1 MTLEI
6 PSQSDNSLFSI
17 SATFTIESI
26 QSPTQFLMQKLA
38 LPFNAEVAPYHQVFQ
53 QLLDPFSQSGANS
66 SGVNLFIIRLE
77 DFVRDIDGAEQKRQ
91 QIASILVELTEAFG
105 QYLSRTK
112 VATVV
117 FLLPASPRLDAQIG
131 DYTNAQTA
139 QLAEQLSR
147 MAGVVVVQPEK
158 LLEFGFD
165 AAESYD
171 SISDDL
177 GHVPF
182 NDAGYAALA
191 IVAVRYLHLLKTT
204 AKKVLVL
211 DCDNTIW
218 KGVVGED
225 GVDGI
230 QLTSGMLALQRF
242 AVNVQSQGV
251 LICLASKNAEADVL
265 EVFEKRPDMIL
276 KAEHLVA
283 HRINWI
289 PKYQNLESLAA
300 ELNLGLDSFVFVD
313 DNPVEC
319 GQMREVL
326 PQVLT
331 LQLSDNDEAIE
342 TMLRQLWVFD
352 KLAVT
357 EEDAKR
363 TQMYR
368 ENNARQQLESSATDI
383 GAFLASLNL
392 EITVSIPSEEE
403 WPRVAQLTQRTNQ
416 FNFTTVRRN
425 ETEMRVLASQSE
437 YHVLKVNVRDRF
449 GDYGLVGDMVAKH
462 DGDTL
467 WVDTFL
473 LSCRVL
479 GRGVEHAMLR
489 ELAMLGARLG
499 CSSVA
504 IPYSRTAKN
513 EPARAF
519 ADQVMGE
526 YREGDHEQAVYRVP
540 VTVLQETI
548 YIPGTDPEAVMEAK
562 RSETKKKTVTTGIA
576 TSSSSDR
583 YLFLTALRGAQ
594 DLLDS
599 MRRSSVRVRD
609 LESLPIMPEGEDE
622 RRMLALWEALFGIQG
637 LGMEDDYFALGGTSL
652 MAARLFAEIAREFGQ
667 RLRLTVILEA
677 PTPRKLLSALMPAQ
691 SSLATRGLIELKTG
705 HGRKLFLIHDGD
717 GETLLYMNLTRYLP
731 SDVAVYGVEPRSLP
745 NIPLAHNSIEE
756 MADYY
761 IRLIKQTQ
769 AEGPYYL
776 GGMCAGGL
784 LAYVVATRMQSR
796 GDVVN
801 MVAMLDAA
809 VPHAPK
815 QFAIESQARAGRVQ
829 QLLAEAKQLQ
839 SNIISKCLF
848 VAKGLSKKVI
858 NTLGW
863 MIYFRYL
870 QVSKKLRFQVL
881 RHVLSTNSSWP
892 NWLKPMSVREIYN
905 SAEDACHLPVS
916 SVKTVLIK
924 ATSGEGHDIAY
935 RFVYADE
942 DFGWRKFA
950 TSLDVI
956 DTSGG
961 HASMLQEPYVN
972 ELAQILN
979 KYFSAHEGR

>member
-6 PSQSDNSLFSI
+6 STHSDMSLFSI

-26 QSPTQFLMQKLA
+26 QSPTQFLIQRLA
-38 LPFNAEVAPYHQVFQ
+38 LPFDTQIAPYHQVFQ
-53 QLLDPFSQSGANS
+53 QLLDPFSQSGTNI

-77 DFVRDIDGAEQKRQ
+77 DFTRDIEDSEQKRQ
-91 QIASILVELTEAFG
+91 QLASIIVELTEAFG

-117 FLLPASPRLDAQIG
+117 FLLPASPRLDAQMG
-131 DYTNAQTA
+131 AYTNTQITMFG
-139 QLAEQLSR
+139 EQLSR
-147 MAGVVVVQPEK
+147 MAGMVVVNPDK
-158 LLEFGFD
+158 LYEFGFD
-165 AAESYD
+165 ATESYD
-171 SISDDL
+171 AISDDL

-182 NDAGYAALA
+182 NDAGYASLA

-251 LICLASKNAEADVL
+251 LICLASKNAEPDVL

-276 KAEHLVA
+276 RPEHLVA
-283 HRINWI
+283 HRINWT
-289 PKYQNLESLAA
+289 PKYQNLESLAS

-342 TMLRQLWVFD
+342 AMLRQLWVFD

-368 ENNARQQLESSATDI
+368 ENNARQQLETSATDI

-392 EITVSIPSEEE
+392 EITVSSPTEEE

-425 ETEMRVLASQSE
+425 ETEMRALALQAE

-449 GDYGLVGDMVAKH
+449 GDYGLVGDMIAKQE
-462 DGDTL
+462 GTTL

-479 GRGVEHAMLR
+479 GRGVEHSMLR
-489 ELAMLGARLG
+489 ELAMLGGHLG
-499 CSSVA
+499 CTTVA
-504 IPYSRTAKN
+504 IPYIRTAKN

-519 ADQVMGE
+519 ADQVMGQ
-526 YREGDHEQAVYRVP
+526 YREGDQEEAIYRVP
-540 VTVLQETI
+540 VAVLQETV

-562 RSETKKKTVTTGIA
+562 RSETKKK
-576 TSSSSDR
+576 SSSTANASSSGSER
-583 YLFLTALRGAQ
+583 YLFLTALKGPQ
-594 DLLDS
+594 DLIDM
-599 MRRSSVRVRD
+599 MRRSCKRARD
-609 LESLPIMPEGEDE
+609 IEALPIMPESVDE
-622 RRMLALWEALFGIQG
+622 RRMIALWEALFGIEG

-667 RLRLTVILEA
+667 RLRLTVILNA
-677 PTPRKLLSALMPAQ
+677 PTPRKLLEALLPAKS
-691 SSLATRGLIELKTG
+691 SSLARELIELKAG
-705 HGRKLFLIHDGD
+705 HGRKLFLVHDGD
-717 GETLLYMNLTRYLP
+717 GETLLYVNLTRHLP
-731 SDVAVYGVEPRSLP
+731 SDVAVYGIEPKSLP
-745 NIPLAHNSIEE
+745 NIPLAHKSIEE

-761 IRLIKQTQ
+761 ITLIKKVQTI
-769 AEGPYYL
+769 GPYYL

-784 LAYVVATRMQSR
+784 LAYVVAARMQSD
-796 GDVVN
+796 GDYVN

-815 QFAIESQARAGRVQ
+815 QFAIETQARAGRFKKM
-829 QLLAEAKQLQ
+829 LAE
-839 SNIISKCLF
+839 SRSRTGF
-848 VAKGLSKKVI
+848 LSRCVFIVKEVTKKLLNVI
-858 NTLGW
+858 HWL
-863 MIYFRYL
+863 IYSRYL
-870 QVSKKLRFQVL
+870 EVSKKIRFYFLTKVL
-881 RHVLSTNSSWP
+881 AKQSPWP
-892 NWLKPMSVREIYN
+892 NWLKPMTVREVYN
-905 SAEDACHLPVS
+905 SAEDNCNLPISGVN
-916 SVKTVLIK
+916 TLLIK
-924 ATSGEGHDIAY
+924 ATAGNGDDIAY
-935 RFVYADE
+935 RFVYSED
-942 DFGWRKFA
+942 DFGWGRYA
-950 TSLDVI
+950 TSLTVVN
-956 DTSGG
+956 TPGG
-961 HASMLQEPYVN
+961 HASMLQEPHVR
-972 ELAQILN
+972 ELAHIFNQQ
-979 KYFSAHEGR
+979 FSKKEGN